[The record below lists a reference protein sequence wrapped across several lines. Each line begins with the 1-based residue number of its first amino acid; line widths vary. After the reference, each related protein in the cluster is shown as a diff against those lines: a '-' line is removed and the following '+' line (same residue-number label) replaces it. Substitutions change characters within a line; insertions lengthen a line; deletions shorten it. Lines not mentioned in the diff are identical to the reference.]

1 MLNNIKY
8 FAERKLRAPFEVPVS
23 FRHNYIL
30 LASFPKSGNTW
41 LRFIISNIV
50 NIENN
55 YFKEVD
61 FYNIRYLTPEIRENR
76 TLHGIK
82 CSPNNPVFLKT
93 HFPYINQ
100 FKQYNSVLLYR
111 HPTDVLRSY
120 FRYLMEEKGKRFKSF
135 NHFIKHWR
143 YGVPAWVNFHK
154 LWFGRY
160 DYIIEYDKLIADPF
174 HEVRQLLDYFNYPVN
189 DSLIRQAILLSNR
202 QNMRRILE
210 EKGDPMAKNKK
221 FQFIS
226 DTNLSIDIS
235 SDDFKHIEDKT
246 MHIRRLYNKL

>member
-8 FAERKLRAPFEVPVS
+8 FVERKLRAPFEVPVS
-23 FRHNYIL
+23 FRDNYIL

-61 FYNIRYLTPEIRENR
+61 FYNIRYLTPEVRGNR
-76 TLHGIK
+76 SLNGIK
-82 CSPNNPVFLKT
+82 CSPNTPVFLKT

-111 HPTDVLRSY
+111 NPADVLRSY
-120 FRYLMEEKGKRFKSF
+120 FRYLIEEKGKRFKSF

-143 YGVPAWVNFHK
+143 YGSSAWVNFHK
-154 LWFGRY
+154 SWLSRY
-160 DYIIEYDKLIADPF
+160 NYIIKYDNLVNDPF
-174 HEVRQLLDYFNYPVN
+174 NQIKGLLEYFNYPVS
-189 DSLIRQAILLSNR
+189 DSTIRNAISFSDRN
-202 QNMRRILE
+202 NMRRVLD
-210 EKGDPMAKNKK
+210 EKGDPMAQNKK

-226 DTNLSIDIS
+226 EIDSSIEIS
-235 SDDFKHIEDKT
+235 SSDLDFIEKQT
-246 MHIRRLYNKL
+246 VEVRGLYNRF